1 MIRQRWI
8 RIVPV
13 ATIMY
18 GVAFINRTNISQA
31 LPAITRDLGMNAI
44 QAGTVAGIF
53 FWGYLLA
60 PSTS

>member
-1 MIRQRWI
+1 
-8 RIVPV
+8 
-13 ATIMY
+13 MY